1 MPANDVVPDSGTC
14 AVNKAIEIPPP
25 AERRPKPR
33 RRVLLKGLVTWADGA
48 RSFPCTIRNLT
59 DGGARITLP
68 PGQTVPSNIYF
79 INLRERSAHEAL
91 MVWNNGSDAGIAF
104 VKTYALA
111 DLSDPKLD
119 YLNKLWHGS
128 AER

>member
-1 MPANDVVPDSGTC
+1 M
-14 AVNKAIEIPPP
+14 NKAFDIPPP

-33 RRVLLKGLVTWADGA
+33 RKVLLRGLVTWSDGA

-68 PGQTVPSNIYF
+68 VGQTVPSNIYF
-79 INLRERSAHEAL
+79 INIRERTAHEAL
-91 MVWNNGSDAGIAF
+91 VVWYNGSDAGIAF

-111 DLSDPKLD
+111 NLNEPKLE
-119 YLNKLWHGS
+119 YLNRLWHAS
-128 AER
+128 CER